1 MKIGILTQPLHNN
14 YGGILQAFA
23 LQTTLQR
30 LGHEPW
36 ILQREFNYNELRFW
50 WHYNAGNVA
59 RALLGKPLPPF
70 TWEKYK
76 HPESPFTHAFINEHI
91 NPRTPYLLTTRSL
104 REECSR
110 LALDAY
116 VVGSDQVWRP
126 MYSPRI
132 EDYFLGFLAPDDD
145 ALRIAY
151 SASFG
156 TDDWEYSLG
165 QAARCAALLQR
176 FSAVSVRERGG
187 ISLCGRLGRK
197 DAIQTLDPTLLLSP
211 ADYEALAA
219 GAAPSP
225 GRLFCYVL
233 DRSASKKELIR
244 NTSAQTGLPAFEV
257 MPAIAAERRKKSP
270 DIVYPSPAQ
279 WLRAFM
285 DAEAVITD
293 SFHGTV
299 FSILFHRPFVAL
311 GNTARG
317 QARFTSLLALF
328 GLEHRLL
335 PATTSAQQISA
346 ALREPVDWD
355 STDRRLNQMREVSI
369 QFLTKSL
376 KR

>member
-36 ILQREFNYNELRFW
+36 ILQREFNYNTWRFW

-91 NPRTPYLLTTRSL
+91 RPRTPYLLTTRSL

-132 EDYFLGFLAPDDD
+132 EDYFLGFLSPDDD

-187 ISLCGRLGRK
+187 ISLCCRLGRK

>member
-1 MKIGILTQPLHNN
+1 
-14 YGGILQAFA
+14 
-23 LQTTLQR
+23 
-30 LGHEPW
+30 
-36 ILQREFNYNELRFW
+36 
-50 WHYNAGNVA
+50 
-59 RALLGKPLPPF
+59 
-70 TWEKYK
+70 
-76 HPESPFTHAFINEHI
+76 
-91 NPRTPYLLTTRSL
+91 
-104 REECSR
+104 
-110 LALDAY
+110 
-116 VVGSDQVWRP
+116 

-156 TDDWEYSLG
+156 TDDWEYSPG

-187 ISLCGRLGRK
+187 ISLCCRLGRK

-335 PATTSAQQISA
+335 PATASAQQISA